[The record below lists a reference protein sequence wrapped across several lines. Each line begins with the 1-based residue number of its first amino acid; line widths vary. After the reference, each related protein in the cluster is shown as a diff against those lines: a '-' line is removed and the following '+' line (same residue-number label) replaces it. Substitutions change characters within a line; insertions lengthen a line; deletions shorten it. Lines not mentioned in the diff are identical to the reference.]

1 MRGGKKRRM
10 TDGGRV
16 CACLSARELIR
27 AGVCVHLTELLLL
40 DELVDL
46 GIGILEGLEGLGED
60 GFLSRE
66 GSGTSSVPMKPMGGG
81 ACCVCSGP
89 IDRWPRGRVSDR
101 TASSTAKPGSG
112 RFVAARD
119 RGNGTRTIF
128 ALIRNLARGFR
139 AGRSRARARR
149 REDFVQSGG
158 EKEPSGIHSN
168 RRCRHSRIWVQYGP
182 LHQNHGPNRPLNSN
196 RECNTPSLG

>member
-66 GSGTSSVPMKPMGGG
+66 GSGTSSVPMSLWGAGAAACVPDRSTGGH
-81 ACCVCSGP
+81 ADVSQIGP
-89 IDRWPRGRVSDR
+89 RRRPRSRV
-101 TASSTAKPGSG
+101 
-112 RFVAARD
+112 
-119 RGNGTRTIF
+119 
-128 ALIRNLARGFR
+128 R
-139 AGRSRARARR
+139 AGSWR
-149 REDFVQSGG
+149 REIAGMG
-158 EKEPSGIHSN
+158 HA
-168 RRCRHSRIWVQYGP
+168 
-182 LHQNHGPNRPLNSN
+182 
-196 RECNTPSLG
+196 PSLP

>member
-81 ACCVCSGP
+81 GCCVCSGP

-149 REDFVQSGG
+149 REDSPPKRKNPGFILTVGVV
-158 EKEPSGIHSN
+158 IHEYGSN
-168 RRCRHSRIWVQYGP
+168 MDRFIRTMDQIDR
-182 LHQNHGPNRPLNSN
+182 
-196 RECNTPSLG
+196 

>member
-10 TDGGRV
+10 TDGGRGR
-16 CACLSARELIR
+16 ACLSARELIR

-60 GFLSRE
+60 GFMSRE

-81 ACCVCSGP
+81 GCCVCSGP

-139 AGRSRARARR
+139 AGRSRARGATTRGFSFLKVVER
-149 REDFVQSGG
+149 
-158 EKEPSGIHSN
+158 KNPGI
-168 RRCRHSRIWVQYGP
+168 RISTVGVVIHEYGP
-182 LHQNHGPNRPLNSN
+182 KIDRFIRTIDQIDR
-196 RECNTPSLG
+196 

>member
-81 ACCVCSGP
+81 GCCVCSGP

-139 AGRSRARARR
+139 AGGSRARARR
-149 REDFVQSGG
+149 REDS
-158 EKEPSGIHSN
+158 PSKVVERNNPGIRFLTVGVAIHE
-168 RRCRHSRIWVQYGP
+168 YGP
-182 LHQNHGPNRPLNSN
+182 NMDRFIEPNRPLNSN

>member
-81 ACCVCSGP
+81 GCCVCSGP
-89 IDRWPRGRVSDR
+89 IDRWPADVSQIGPRRRPRSRV
-101 TASSTAKPGSG
+101 
-112 RFVAARD
+112 
-119 RGNGTRTIF
+119 
-128 ALIRNLARGFR
+128 R
-139 AGRSRARARR
+139 AGSWR
-149 REDFVQSGG
+149 REIAGMG
-158 EKEPSGIHSN
+158 HA
-168 RRCRHSRIWVQYGP
+168 
-182 LHQNHGPNRPLNSN
+182 
-196 RECNTPSLG
+196 PSLP

>member
-81 ACCVCSGP
+81 GCCVCSGP

-101 TASSTAKPGSG
+101 TASSTARPGSG

-149 REDFVQSGG
+149 REDSPFSKWWR
-158 EKEPSGIHSN
+158 ERTPGI
-168 RRCRHSRIWVQYGP
+168 RILTVGVVIHEYGP
-182 LHQNHGPNRPLNSN
+182 NMDRFIEPNRPLNSN

>member
-66 GSGTSSVPMKPMGGG
+66 GSGTSSVPMKPIGGG
-81 ACCVCSGP
+81 GCCVCSGP

-119 RGNGTRTIF
+119 CGNGTRTIF

-139 AGRSRARARR
+139 AGGSRARARR
-149 REDFVQSGG
+149 REDS
-158 EKEPSGIHSN
+158 PSKVVERKNPGDSILN
-168 RRCRHSRIWVQYGP
+168 RRCRHSRIWVR
-182 LHQNHGPNRPLNSN
+182 N
-196 RECNTPSLG
+196 

>member
-46 GIGILEGLEGLGED
+46 GIGIFEGLEGLGED

-81 ACCVCSGP
+81 GCCVCSGP

-112 RFVAARD
+112 RFMAARD
-119 RGNGTRTIF
+119 CGNGTRTIF

-139 AGRSRARARR
+139 AGRSRARGATTRGFSFLKVVER
-149 REDFVQSGG
+149 
-158 EKEPSGIHSN
+158 KNPGI
-168 RRCRHSRIWVQYGP
+168 RILTVGVVIHEYGP
-182 LHQNHGPNRPLNSN
+182 KMDHFIEPNRPLNSN

>member
-60 GFLSRE
+60 GFLSCWGQGTRSAGLSCVWVPGRSTVADRATSQI
-66 GSGTSSVPMKPMGGG
+66 GSTPCDATGGSVPFAG
-81 ACCVCSGP
+81 AQG
-89 IDRWPRGRVSDR
+89 D
-101 TASSTAKPGSG
+101 
-112 RFVAARD
+112 
-119 RGNGTRTIF
+119 
-128 ALIRNLARGFR
+128 
-139 AGRSRARARR
+139 
-149 REDFVQSGG
+149 E
-158 EKEPSGIHSN
+158 
-168 RRCRHSRIWVQYGP
+168 
-182 LHQNHGPNRPLNSN
+182 
-196 RECNTPSLG
+196 